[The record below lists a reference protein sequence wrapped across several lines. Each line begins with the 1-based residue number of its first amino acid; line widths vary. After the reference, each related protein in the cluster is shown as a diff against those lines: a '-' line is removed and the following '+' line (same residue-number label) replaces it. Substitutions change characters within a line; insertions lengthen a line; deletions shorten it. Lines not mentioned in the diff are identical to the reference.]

1 MKKIFVIGGTGFIG
15 SHLIS
20 KLLKE
25 DFEIYVL
32 ARNKEKAKKIPSP
45 CKVVFGDPTKE
56 GDWQTQLNTAD
67 IVINLAGQNIFS
79 RWNENYKK
87 LILESRVKSTENIV
101 SSLKNGAFL
110 INAGAIGYYGD
121 KGETLVTEDSSPG
134 DDFLAKVC
142 IEWEKSAL
150 KAKEK
155 RGKVII
161 TRFGIVLG
169 KGGMLSKILPIFK
182 WGLGG
187 TLGKGNQW
195 FSWIHID
202 DLVSAILFLIKNE
215 KEGIYNF
222 VSPNPVTNKEF
233 TKTLGNILKRPTFF
247 RVPIFVMKLF
257 FGEVANAITSSIKA
271 YPKNL
276 LSAGFNFKFENIK
289 SALENLI
296 KETL

>member
-1 MKKIFVIGGTGFIG
+1 MKKIFITGGTGFIG

-20 KLLKE
+20 NLLKE
-25 DFEIYVL
+25 NFEVYVL
-32 ARNKEKAKKIPSP
+32 VRNKEKAKKIPST
-45 CKVVFGDPTKE
+45 CKVVFGDPTKK
-56 GDWQTQLNTAD
+56 GDWQIQLNEAD

-79 RWNENYKK
+79 RWNEKYKK

-110 INAGAIGYYGD
+110 VNASAIGYYGD

-155 RGKVII
+155 EGKVII

-169 KGGMLSKILPIFK
+169 KGGMLSKILPLFK
-182 WGLGG
+182 WGVGG

-222 VSPNPVTNKEF
+222 VSPKPITNKEF
-233 TKTLGNILKRPTFF
+233 TKTLGTILKRPTFF
-247 RVPIFVMKLF
+247 NVPIFVMKLL
-257 FGEVANAITSSIKA
+257 FGEVADVITSSVKA

-276 LSAGFNFKFENIK
+276 LEVGFNFKFENIK
-289 SALENLI
+289 DALENLI
-296 KETL
+296 RENI

>member
-32 ARNKEKAKKIPSP
+32 ARNKEKAKKIPFP

-56 GDWQTQLNTAD
+56 GDWQNQLNTAD

-101 SSLKNGAFL
+101 SSLKKGAFL
-110 INAGAIGYYGD
+110 VNAGAIGYYGD

-155 RGKVII
+155 GGKVII

>member
-1 MKKIFVIGGTGFIG
+1 MKNVFIVGGTGFIG
-15 SHLIS
+15 GYVVSN
-20 KLLKE
+20 LLKE
-25 DFEIYVL
+25 NFEVYVL
-32 ARNKEKAKKIPSP
+32 VRNKEKAKKIPST

-56 GDWQTQLNTAD
+56 GDWQIQLNDAD
-67 IVINLAGQNIFS
+67 IVINLTGQNIFS

-101 SSLKNGAFL
+101 SSLKKGAFL
-110 INAGAIGYYGD
+110 VNASAIGYYGD
-121 KGETLVTEDSSPG
+121 KGETLVTEESPPG

-142 IEWEKSAL
+142 IEWEKNAL

-155 RGKVII
+155 GGKVII

-169 KGGMLSKILPIFK
+169 KGGMLSKILPVFK

-202 DLVSAILFLIKNE
+202 DLISAILFLIKHE

-222 VSPNPVTNKEF
+222 VSPKPVTNKEF
-233 TKTLGNILKRPTFF
+233 TKTLGNILKRPAFF
-247 RVPIFVMKLF
+247 KVPLFVMKFL
-257 FGEVANAITSSIKA
+257 FGEVANVITSSVKA

-276 LSAGFNFKFENIK
+276 LEAGFKFKFENIED
-289 SALENLI
+289 ALENLI
-296 KETL
+296 KKSL